1 MIKILESN
9 ATEVVK
15 DLKPE
20 LEIDDKLEP
29 GPEPEVIAEL
39 VPLQEEIFFRS
50 TEVEKLPNETLVDLP
65 AEPTLELV
73 PHLADMRI
81 SFF

>member
-15 DLKPE
+15 DLKP
-20 LEIDDKLEP
+20 EP

-39 VPLQEEIFFRS
+39 VPLQEEIFFRP
-50 TEVEKLPNETLVDLP
+50 TEVEKLLNETLVDLP